1 MTSIEMPEPVW
12 QSLNAK
18 ADEVNTVASNLKFA
32 MDCQKSEVEFLR
44 EAAHAIAR
52 LTFLAAD
59 IKRIIRECYIIRDDK
74 GPKDSV
80 TIFDLAG
87 ADMDEEAYEEDE
99 LENAIEK
106 AEAYHDER

>member
-12 QSLNAK
+12 QTLNATG
-18 ADEVNTVASNLKFA
+18 DELKIAMSNLKFA
-32 MDCQKSEVEFLR
+32 MDCQKPGVEFLR
-44 EAAHAIAR
+44 ETAHAIAR
-52 LTFLAAD
+52 VTFLADRMKQA
-59 IKRIIRECYIIRDDK
+59 IRGCYIIENTK

-99 LENAIEK
+99 LEDEIAK